1 MRVSMPQ
8 GASHGWGVAGRYLA
22 AEIAKLS
29 PLEGVTLH
37 CIAGHDFRPYD
48 ASAWDRINIG
58 YCFFE
63 HELLAAPFIAAVAGR
78 WDYIVA
84 GSSWCEQQ
92 LRIGGMQRVCTILQG
107 IDADL
112 FQCQPSRSA
121 DGRFIVFSG
130 GKFEFRKGQD
140 IVIAAMRIFMQQ
152 HADVWLSCCWD
163 NAWPNSLQTMQQSR
177 LIDFAW
183 QDIPCHVL
191 LLETVQRN
199 GLDPARV
206 LLHPPFSNRRMQ
218 LIYTESDL
226 GLFPNRCEG
235 GNNMVM
241 CEYMACGRAVVASNR
256 SGHADVVNTG
266 NAWALSR
273 YREVEAMLGGI
284 QTGRWQEAMVEE
296 AAELLELAY
305 CNKNERERKAVCA
318 AADMQHLDWT
328 AAARQFHAVGQALL
342 GAANR

>member
-1 MRVSMPQ
+1 MPR
-8 GASHGWGVAGRYLA
+8 GSSHGWGVAGERLTL
-22 AEIAKLS
+22 EIGKLP

-63 HELLAAPFIAAVAGR
+63 HELLAAPFIAAAAER
-78 WDYIVA
+78 WDYIAA

-107 IDADL
+107 VDADL
-112 FQCQPSRSA
+112 FHCQPSRSA

-152 HADVWLSCCWD
+152 HADVWLSCCWH
-163 NAWPNSLQTMQQSR
+163 NAWPNSLQSMQQSR

-183 QDIPCHVL
+183 RDSPCHEL
-191 LLETVQRN
+191 LQETVQCN
-199 GLDPARV
+199 GLDASRV
-206 LLHPPFSNRRMQ
+206 LLHPLFPNHRMT
-218 LIYTESDL
+218 LLYAESDL
-226 GLFPNRCEG
+226 GLFPSRCEG

-241 CEYMACGRAVVASNR
+241 CEYMACGRTVVASNQ
-256 SGHADVVNTG
+256 SGHRDVVNVA
-266 NAWALSR
+266 NAWVLNR
-273 YREVEAMLGGI
+273 YKSVTAMLGGL
-284 QTGRWQEAMVEE
+284 QTGHWQEAVVEE
-296 AAELLELAY
+296 VVELLELAY
-305 CNKNERERKAVCA
+305 CDKSERERKAMRA
-318 AADMQHLDWT
+318 AADMQHLDWA
-328 AAARQFHAVGQALL
+328 AAARQFHAVGHALL
-342 GAANR
+342 EAAKR